1 MAKVILF
8 MNDYVIYDL
17 WARMFHAVLG
27 IPELNVPSLEPL
39 VMKELV
45 AAEGNG
51 LKITTENLKVYG
63 CSNFTIQSLE
73 WVEFSCSWE

>member
-1 MAKVILF
+1 
-8 MNDYVIYDL
+8 
-17 WARMFHAVLG
+17 MFPVVLG

-73 WVEFSCSWE
+73 